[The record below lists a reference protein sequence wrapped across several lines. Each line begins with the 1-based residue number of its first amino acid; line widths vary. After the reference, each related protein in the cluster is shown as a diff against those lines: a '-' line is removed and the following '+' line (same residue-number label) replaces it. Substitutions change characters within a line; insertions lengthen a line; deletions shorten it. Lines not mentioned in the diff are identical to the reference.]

1 MRAVIDTSVVVR
13 AVLRPLG
20 TVGPVLHRL
29 RAGDYVLLYSPG
41 LLAEILEVLRRDRF
55 RTKYGV
61 QEDDIEILLTLIVL
75 RGEEILPSTHIENCR
90 DPKDNQIL
98 EVAVDGKADVIVTG
112 DNDLLVLHPF
122 RGVPIVGPAEFL
134 ARLPGPSP

>member
-1 MRAVIDTSVVVR
+1 M
-13 AVLRPLG
+13 
-20 TVGPVLHRL
+20 
-29 RAGDYVLLYSPG
+29 
-41 LLAEILEVLRRDRF
+41 
-55 RTKYGV
+55 
-61 QEDDIEILLTLIVL
+61 
-75 RGEEILPSTHIENCR
+75 PSTHIENCR